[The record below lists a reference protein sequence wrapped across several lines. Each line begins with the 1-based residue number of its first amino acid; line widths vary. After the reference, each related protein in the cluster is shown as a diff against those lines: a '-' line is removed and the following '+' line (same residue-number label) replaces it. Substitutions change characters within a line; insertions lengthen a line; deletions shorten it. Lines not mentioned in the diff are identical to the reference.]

1 MRVEAMNN
9 TVCSFTFHKLVVSP
23 TAIAPHA
30 DSAGCDALSGL
41 PVCSMPVPSEP
52 GGGDLGSSVPF
63 SVRPCLVSVE

>member
-1 MRVEAMNN
+1 MRVEAMNK

-30 DSAGCDALSGL
+30 DCSGCDVLSGL
-41 PVCSMPVPSEP
+41 PVCSMPAASEP

-63 SVRPCLVSVE
+63 IVRPCLASVE